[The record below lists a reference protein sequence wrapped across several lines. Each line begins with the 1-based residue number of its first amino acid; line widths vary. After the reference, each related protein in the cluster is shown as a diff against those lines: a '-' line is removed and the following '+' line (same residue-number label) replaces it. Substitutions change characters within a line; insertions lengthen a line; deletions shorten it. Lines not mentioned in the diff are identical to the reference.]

1 MTSAMRLACKTLC
14 TMLMKIAAV
23 HVLELFVIQI
33 MMVLVMLMVMHLKL
47 A

>member
-1 MTSAMRLACKTLC
+1 MTSAMRLACKTLYA
-14 TMLMKIAAV
+14 MLIKIAAV
-23 HVLELFVIQI
+23 QILELFAIQI